1 MIIFWLNME
10 ENNIDVQALEMLDSI
25 MEEQHKEIPENS
37 PTLLMSETTTR
48 FSGAMWYDKIRE
60 QRVMLAGVGGI
71 GSWVA
76 LLLSRL
82 DIADLFLFDNDTVET
97 VNMAGQFFTRH
108 SIGNNKAQAVRSL
121 INDFSYFFRASSFGR
136 YAANSSTSDIM
147 VCGFDNMEARK
158 IFYRNWKRHVVNK
171 PTVESRKLCLFIDG
185 RLNAEEFQILAIQGD
200 DLASMTEYEKN
211 WLFDDSEVEEA
222 ICSYK
227 QTSFMANMIASYMVN
242 IFVNF
247 VANQCDPV
255 FPRDIPFFTSYS
267 ADTMFTKM
275 NM

>member
-1 MIIFWLNME
+1 ME
-10 ENNIDVQALEMLDSI
+10 ENNIDTQALEMLDSI

-97 VNMAGQFFTRH
+97 VNMAGQFFTRN
-108 SIGNNKAQAVRSL
+108 SVGNNKAQAVRNL
-121 INDFSYFFRASSFGR
+121 INDFSNFFRASSFGR
-136 YAANSSTSDIM
+136 YTANSSTSDIM

-158 IFYRNWKRHVVNK
+158 IFYRNWKRHVINK

-200 DLASMTEYEKN
+200 DLNSMADYEKN